1 MLCEILVAPWHSV
14 TLTEPVPEAF
24 ELHELH
30 ELDLVREKAG
40 MAVDLSF
47 PIPQYFLLESN

>member
-1 MLCEILVAPWHSV
+1 MPCEILVAPWHSV